1 MQPPPPPSITP
12 RQMNLLRVV
21 TAMAWADGHLAAEE
35 VDVMLEEFSRLFATG
50 DRQEALR
57 QELREYMMQ
66 NIPLEEL
73 IPKLQTD
80 EERELVLMLGY
91 EVIKSSARSADE
103 PKINDEEA
111 AAYQKLVNLL
121 DLPDEVVKRVET
133 VVNQQS
139 QGSVGLIV
147 TLKQRLEEFI
157 NSDKK
162 QS

>member
-1 MQPPPPPSITP
+1 MMQPPPPPSITP

-21 TAMAWADGHLAAEE
+21 TAMAWSDGHLAEEE
-35 VDVMLEEFSRLFATG
+35 VEVMLEEFSDLFATG
-50 DRQEALR
+50 DRQEQLR

-91 EVIKSSARSADE
+91 EVIKSSARSPDE
-103 PKINDEEA
+103 PDINEEEE
-111 AAYQKLVNLL
+111 AAYQKLVQLL
-121 DLPDEVVKRVET
+121 GLPSDVVERVET
-133 VVNQQS
+133 VVNKKS

-147 TLKQRLEEFI
+147 TLKQKLEEFI
-157 NSDKK
+157 KSGSDM
-162 QS
+162 